1 MPYTVRVR
9 ATLARH
15 LLEEPNEDLRRR
27 LAALRATPYPP
38 GSRSIASDAEFAVL
52 AERFPGVHAFIYG
65 TATEG
70 LVYTFHSSERL
81 LIVEFAILDGK
92 MVP

>member
-9 ATLARH
+9 ASLAAY
-15 LLEEPNEDLRRR
+15 LLEAPNEELRRR

-38 GSRSIASDAEFAVL
+38 GSRSLASDLEINEIVK
-52 AERFPGVHAFIYG
+52 RFPGVHAFIYG

-70 LVYTFHSSERL
+70 LVYSFRSSERL
-81 LIVEFAILDGK
+81 LIVEFAILGGRL
-92 MVP
+92 VP